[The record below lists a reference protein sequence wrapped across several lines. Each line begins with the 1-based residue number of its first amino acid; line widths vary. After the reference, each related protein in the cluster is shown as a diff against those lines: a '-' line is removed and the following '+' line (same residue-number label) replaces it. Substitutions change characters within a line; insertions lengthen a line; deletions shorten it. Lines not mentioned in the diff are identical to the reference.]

1 MNTRVMATLT
11 RRSALAALLAVPA
24 VVRAATPVEAF
35 DASAAREPWRLP
47 LKGVDDITGSRDCAA
62 LTLSG
67 RWPEA
72 LRGRF
77 YRNGPAWYERG
88 GKRYR
93 HWFDGD
99 GMVQQFSITGPAGA
113 PVVAHRGR
121 LVGTAKL
128 RAEQAAGRFLVSAF
142 GTAIPHDGR
151 TPLQGP
157 DSFNTANTNAIEH
170 AGLVL
175 ALWEGGSAHA
185 LDPADL
191 QTRGP
196 VTWGEGLAQMPFS
209 AHPKVDPQGQLW
221 NIGTAGQRLVVWHID
236 AQGRLVSAR
245 VGELPLAHAMVH
257 DMAVTAN
264 HIVVPIPPVTLHFD
278 RLLNG
283 GEPAD
288 ALRFHAGQPLRVL
301 VMHKADITQRRVFEL
316 PPQMVFHVGNAF
328 EAADGAI
335 ELSFIG
341 SPGHHFLSQTAV
353 ALMNGG
359 AITHPEP
366 SRTQRVRLHLA
377 TGRTELQAFD
387 DDAEFPRMDPRR
399 VGSAARWLLTA
410 AAWRPGHDT
419 GFMHGIQLRDLVSGR
434 NTRFDYGE
442 GRVAEEHIL
451 VPKPGRAGELD
462 AWVLGTHF
470 DSHRRVT
477 MLSVF
482 EAAALADGPIAQAA
496 LPYALPYGF
505 HGNFTAGA

>member
-1 MNTRVMATLT
+1 MKTALT
-11 RRSALAALLAVPA
+11 RRTALAALLAAPV
-24 VVRAATPVEAF
+24 VVRATTPSEAF
-35 DASAAREPWRLP
+35 DTTAAREPWRLP
-47 LKGVDDITGSRDCAA
+47 LKGVDDTTGSRDCAA
-62 LTLSG
+62 LSLSG
-67 RWPEA
+67 RWPDG

-77 YRNGPAWYERG
+77 YRNGPALYERG
-88 GKRYR
+88 GQRYR

-99 GMVQQFSITGPAGA
+99 GMVQQFSIGGPAGA

-121 LVGTAKL
+121 QVGTAKL
-128 RAEQAAGRFLVSAF
+128 RAEQRAGRFLVSAF
-142 GTAIPHDGR
+142 GTGIVPDGR
-151 TPLQGP
+151 SPVQGP

-170 AGLVL
+170 AGQVL

-221 NIGTAGQRLVVWHID
+221 NIGTAGKRLVVWHID

-245 VGELPLAHAMVH
+245 VGEQPLPGAMVH
-257 DMAVTAN
+257 DMAVTAQ
-264 HIVVPIPPVTLHFD
+264 HIVVPIPPLTMHFEH
-278 RLLNG
+278 LLQG
-283 GEPAD
+283 GRPDE
-288 ALRFHAGQPLRVL
+288 ALRFHAGEPLRIL
-301 VMHKADITQRRVFEL
+301 VMHKADITQRRIFEL

-328 EAADGAI
+328 ETADGAI

-341 SPGHHFLSQTAV
+341 APGHHFLSQTAV

-359 AITHPEP
+359 PVTHPEP

-377 TGRTELQAFD
+377 SGRSELQGFD
-387 DDAEFPRMDPRR
+387 DSVEFPRMDPRR
-399 VGSAARWLLTA
+399 VGAESRWLLTA
-410 AAWRPGHDT
+410 ASWRPRADT
-419 GFMHGIQLRDLVSGR
+419 GFMHGLQLRDLATGR
-434 NTRFDYGE
+434 DTRFDYGE

-470 DSHRRVT
+470 DSRQRVT
-477 MLSVF
+477 VLSVF

-505 HGNFTAGA
+505 HGNFTPSA